1 MLKIATRE
9 NNRSYINMMTRKKT
23 PYWIQ
28 AR

>member
-9 NNRSYINMMTRKKT
+9 NNRSYINMMARKKI